1 MLVLSRRLNEKLL
14 IPCIRSAIQVL
25 SIQGGQVRLGID
37 APPEIAVF
45 REEIYKCD
53 PQESSSDKGAAA
65 PRDRIAALLRNRL
78 ARLALGLDRLQRQ
91 MEEKLGASASGPGPA
106 RRRVRRTGPHR
117 ERPAGRL
124 LRDEALRR
132 LRAVTP
138 C

>member
-14 IPCIRSAIQVL
+14 IPGIRTAIQVL

-53 PQESSSDKGAAA
+53 PEESASDKGAAA

-91 MEEKLGASASGPGPA
+91 MEEKLGASARTSLDQLGDEFDELVRLVNDLPDDNSEMKHSAGCA
-106 RRRVRRTGPHR
+106 R
-117 ERPAGRL
+117 
-124 LRDEALRR
+124 
-132 LRAVTP
+132 
-138 C
+138 